1 MSMQSYRYWG
11 DAMTDNKPLEVT
23 VTNLHEELRI
33 LKARLDLTLQIMV
46 PLQIAVL
53 GGLIILAVHIG

>member
-1 MSMQSYRYWG
+1 MG